1 MASIAAFEVVRAALA
16 DIALLDHP
24 AANAQLSLVVD
35 ALATVLE
42 PLFSSSGEVK
52 VGGG

>member
-16 DIALLDHP
+16 NTALLDHP
-24 AANAQLSLVVD
+24 AADAQLSLFLD

-42 PLFSSSGEVK
+42 PLFSMSG
-52 VGGG
+52 GR